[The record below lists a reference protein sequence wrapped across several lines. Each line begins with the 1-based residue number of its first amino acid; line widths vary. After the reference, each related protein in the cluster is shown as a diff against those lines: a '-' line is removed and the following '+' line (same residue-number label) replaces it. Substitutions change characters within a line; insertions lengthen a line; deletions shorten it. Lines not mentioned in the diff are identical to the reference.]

1 MLYIP
6 LYTASLLGIS
16 WSIPSIIPTF
26 KNQYAQIYSAIKSNV
41 IFTHECVSEI
51 HQKQLDVLDKM
62 ISHLMNCI
70 CQLVIVGW
78 SVYNLT
84 LYDSLE
90 TLNEFIIGFYLY
102 DIIRTLT
109 KNYGKT
115 QGLFLVHH
123 VLSIVLLLYM
133 RLAVTDFNG
142 YFNVIYLLLEFSGA
156 SLNLTHII
164 RFVNPASKYTITVS
178 GINVNIY
185 FITRCVF
192 YPVSLL
198 FITYDAY
205 HREVDTLTK
214 YLYIPPLL
222 LLWLLFGMSAWWLV
236 ALVKKHEET
245 RKKWLL

>member
-26 KNQYAQIYSAIKSNV
+26 KNQYNQIYSAIKSNV
-41 IFTHECVSEI
+41 IFTHECVNEI

-123 VLSIVLLLYM
+123 VLSIVLLLYKTF
-133 RLAVTDFNG
+133 AITDFNN
-142 YFNVIYLLLEFSGA
+142 YLSIIYVLLEFSGA

-192 YPVSLL
+192 YPVNLMVVS
-198 FITYDAY
+198 YDIY
-205 HREVDTLTK
+205 HRDMDILSK
-214 YLYIPPLL
+214 YLCIPALS

-236 ALVKKHEET
+236 VLVKKHEET